1 MKIVYGTFAGLLGL
15 FSAAGLAAE
24 KAGTVE
30 LEPMEVVGVTP
41 LQGGSG
47 VTIDKIPAH
56 VQVITAE
63 ELEKSQSLTLPE
75 YMNRYLGSVNIND
88 AQNNPYQP
96 DVQYR
101 GFTASP
107 LLGLPQGLA
116 VYVNGI
122 RFNEPFGDSVNWDLI
137 PEGAIDTM
145 TLQSGS
151 NPAFGLNTLG
161 GALSL
166 QTKTGFTSPKHQL
179 EVSGGSWGR
188 HSEEL
193 SSGWNNGTFGYFID
207 AKYFN
212 EDGWRD
218 FSNSEVQQALG
229 TFSWRGDRSD
239 LDLTLATAD
248 NNLRGNGTLPL
259 ELLQVNRS
267 TVFTHPDITRNRMFL
282 ASLSGN
288 TDVTD
293 DIKVSGNM
301 YYRRNRMRTYN
312 GDGSEFGGCGGG
324 HDDAD
329 EKQAR
334 KLAKTG
340 EDEQDDIDRINEVD
354 DDNGTDAN
362 DDIGGD
368 DESEGDDDNGDVNDN
383 SLCDEEGERLADIN
397 QQPITNGDNVQGG
410 TINTS
415 ESVQRSFG
423 FALQTAFNQQIF
435 NHANNFVVGW
445 TYDNNSVHYSA
456 DTELGALTD
465 DRGVAGA
472 GILLHDSR
480 VRLNTSTETYG
491 AFFSDT
497 FSITEQLH
505 LNVAGRYNHSNI
517 KLMDHYGD
525 DLNGQHRFER
535 FNPSAGLTYAILPH
549 LTAYGSYSQST
560 RMPTPME
567 LSCADP
573 DAPCK
578 LPNAFVS
585 DPPLNQVVAETW
597 EAGFR
602 GKLNAIP
609 ETTMDWS
616 AGYFQTN
623 SNDDIIFQSAG
634 GVVGNRGFFQ
644 NIGRTKRQGLE
655 LGMHANVFKR
665 LHIDANYTYL
675 DATVGVDYLSQSPN
689 HPKADD
695 QGNVL
700 VKNGSR
706 LPGIPEHLIKLAV
719 SYDIIPD
726 WSLGV
731 NMLYNGDQFL
741 RGDEANLTSPLAS
754 YMLFNLKTEYRF
766 NEHFSIFGKLDNIFN
781 KRYQNFGTFGNTG
794 DVLENSLGVNDL
806 DTRFVGVGAP
816 RAGWVGVR
824 ITL

>member
-1 MKIVYGTFAGLLGL
+1 
-15 FSAAGLAAE
+15 
-24 KAGTVE
+24 
-30 LEPMEVVGVTP
+30 
-41 LQGGSG
+41 
-47 VTIDKIPAH
+47 H
-56 VQVITAE
+56 VQVISAE
-63 ELEKSQSLTLPE
+63 DLEKAQSLTLPE

-116 VYVNGI
+116 VYMNGI

-137 PEGAIDTM
+137 PAGAIDTM

-151 NPAFGLNTLG
+151 NPAFGLNSLG
-161 GALSL
+161 GALAL
-166 QTKTGFTSPKHQL
+166 QTKTGFSAPKHQL
-179 EVSGGSWGR
+179 EVKGGSWGR

-193 SSGWNNGTFGYFID
+193 SSGWNNGTVGYFID
-207 AKYFN
+207 ANYFK

-248 NNLRGNGTLPL
+248 NNLRGNGALPL
-259 ELLQVNRS
+259 ELLKVDRS
-267 TVFTHPDITRNRMFL
+267 AVFTHPDIKHNRMFL
-282 ASLSGN
+282 ASLNGS
-288 TDVTD
+288 TDFTD
-293 DIKVSGNM
+293 DIKLSGNM

-324 HDDAD
+324 DKD
-329 EKQAR
+329 EKVRGKAAHKFPR
-334 KLAKTG
+334 TG
-340 EDEQDDIDRINEVD
+340 EDEQDELDRLNEVD
-354 DDNGTDAN
+354 DDSAN
-362 DDIGGD
+362 DDGAVDTGGED
-368 DESEGDDDNGDVNDN
+368 GDINT
-383 SLCDEEGERLADIN
+383 DEEGDTNSHVLCDQEGTQLTDTN
-397 QQPITNGDNVQGG
+397 KQPIANADNVLGG

-423 FALQTAFNQQIF
+423 FALQTAFSQQIF
-435 NHANNFVVGW
+435 KHDNNLVVGW
-445 TYDNNSVHYSA
+445 TYDNSSVHYSA
-456 DTELGALTD
+456 DSELGALTAN
-465 DRGVAGA
+465 RGVNGA
-472 GILLHDSR
+472 GILLDDSR
-480 VRLNTSTETYG
+480 VRLNTATETYG
-491 AFFSDT
+491 AFFTDT
-497 FSITEQLH
+497 FSLTEQLH
-505 LNVAGRYNHSNI
+505 LTVAGRYNHSNI
-517 KLMDHYGD
+517 KLMDQYGD
-525 DLNGQHRFER
+525 ALNGQHRFER
-535 FNPSAGLTYAILPH
+535 FNPSAGLTYAILPS
-549 LTAYGSYSQST
+549 LTAYGNYSQST

-573 DAPCK
+573 NAPCK

-602 GKLNAIP
+602 GKLSAIP
-609 ETTMDWS
+609 ETTLDWN

-634 GVVGNRGFFQ
+634 GVIGNRGFFQ
-644 NIGRTKRQGLE
+644 NIGKTKRQGLE
-655 LGMHANVFKR
+655 LGLNATVFKR
-665 LHIDANYTYL
+665 LHLDANYTYL
-675 DATVGVDYLSQSPN
+675 DATVGVDYLSQSPS
-689 HPKADD
+689 HPNADAL
-695 QGNVL
+695 GNVP
-700 VKNGSR
+700 VKSGSR

-719 SYDIIPD
+719 NYDIIPD

-731 NMLYNGDQFL
+731 NMIYNGDQFL
-741 RGDEANLTSPLAS
+741 RGDQANLTEPLAS

-766 NEHFSIFGKLDNIFN
+766 NEHFSLFGKLDNIFN
-781 KRYQNFGTFGNTG
+781 KRYQNFGTYGNTG
-794 DVLENSLGVNDL
+794 GVLNDALGINDV

-816 RAGWVGVR
+816 RAGWVGIR